1 MKDGFRQSMA
11 WLHTWAGLLVGWV
24 LFFMFVTGSTGYMN
38 AEITR
43 WMQPELPLA
52 KPVVEVPAAQV
63 LKVAF
68 DRLAQVAPNARMWSV
83 TLPHRGVAERNDR
96 EAAIGWEE
104 MPRPG
109 QERGRNGNENIDPLT
124 GAHEQ
129 PVEGRETGG
138 GWELYEMHYALHYI
152 DYEIAFRIVG
162 VCTMFMFLAIISGII
177 THKKIFKDFFTF
189 RPGKGQRSWLDA
201 HNVISVMALPF
212 FIMITYSGLVF
223 YTFQYMP
230 TVKDVMYGSSEKQL
244 RQLYD
249 ELFKR
254 DSVDKV
260 FTPVTRPVADVDK
273 MIATAQAA
281 WGPEMPVAMV
291 TLRHPVNEGPYVE
304 VMAWYSSML
313 NRGFPPKLRF
323 DAVTGAPVTFDHATN
338 ATMLTRNVMLALHEG
353 HFAGWWLRWL
363 YFLSGVLGCAMIG
376 TGLVLWTVKR
386 RNQYVGKHGDTGKQA
401 NLPGLG
407 HRLVE
412 ALNVG
417 TIVGLP
423 VAVAMY
429 FWANRLLPVEMADR
443 ANWEIHCLFAAW
455 GWMFIYVGLRP
466 LKRAWLESLLIA
478 AAAFGLIPVLNVLT
492 TDKHL
497 GVSLPHG
504 DWVLAG
510 FDLTMLGFA
519 AAFAYIAYKLNKR
532 WLQQKARS

>member
-11 WLHTWAGLLVGWV
+11 WLHTWVGLLVGWV
-24 LFFMFVTGSTGYMN
+24 LFFIFVTGSTGYMN

-52 KPVVEVPAAQV
+52 KPVVEAPAAQV
-63 LKVAF
+63 LDLAF
-68 DRLAQVAPNARMWSV
+68 DRLQQVAPHAKMWRI
-83 TLPHRGVAERNDR
+83 TLPHRSVTGRMDE

-109 QERGRNGNENIDPLT
+109 QERGRNGSENFDPVT

-254 DSVDKV
+254 DPVDKV
-260 FTPVTRPVADVDK
+260 FAPVKRPQAAVDK
-273 MIATAQAA
+273 MIATTQAA
-281 WGPEMPVAMV
+281 WGPEMPVATV
-291 TLRHPVNEGPYVE
+291 ILRHPVDEGPYVD
-304 VMAWYSSML
+304 VMAGYSSTL
-313 NRGFPPKLRF
+313 NRGFPPRLRF
-323 DAVTGAPVTFDHATN
+323 DAMTGAPVAFDNETN
-338 ATMLTRNVMLALHEG
+338 PTMLTRNVVLALHEG
-353 HFAGWWLRWL
+353 NFAGWGLRWL

-386 RNQYVGKHGDTGKQA
+386 RHQYVGKHGGM
-401 NLPGLG
+401 PGFG

-412 ALNVG
+412 GLNVG

-423 VAVAMY
+423 VAVAVY

-443 ANWEIHCLFAAW
+443 ADWEIHCLFAAW
-455 GWMFIYVGLRP
+455 GWMFIYAGLRP

-478 AAAFGLIPVLNVLT
+478 VAAFGLIPVLNFFT

-497 GVSLPHG
+497 GVSLTHG

-519 AAFAYIAYKLNKR
+519 AAFAYIAYKLHKR
-532 WLQQKARS
+532 WLKQEAQA